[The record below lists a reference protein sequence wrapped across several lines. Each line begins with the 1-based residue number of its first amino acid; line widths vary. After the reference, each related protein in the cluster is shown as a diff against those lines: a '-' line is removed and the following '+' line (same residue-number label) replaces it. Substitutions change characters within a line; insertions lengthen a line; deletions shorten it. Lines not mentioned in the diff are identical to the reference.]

1 MLIVLAES
9 KKLTVIDYFVTFF
22 WKVFSVI
29 ELMEEVVN
37 WRGWSPTGIHA
48 IVIGY
53 EIIVDDGYVL
63 SVYMIRCSILVIY
76 FSEHLL
82 VIMEIKMMLDLQ

>member
-1 MLIVLAES
+1 
-9 KKLTVIDYFVTFF
+9 
-22 WKVFSVI
+22 
-29 ELMEEVVN
+29 MEEVVN

-63 SVYMIRCSILVIY
+63 SVYMIKKSKRFILTKCFDTMFNIGHI
-76 FSEHLL
+76 FF
-82 VIMEIKMMLDLQ
+82 